1 MKVGKG
7 EFEVAVKSYQTL
19 IGKGTFG
26 TVYMGQY
33 NKKDVAIKVLHSSV
47 SCTAVP

>member
-19 IGKGTFG
+19 IGKG